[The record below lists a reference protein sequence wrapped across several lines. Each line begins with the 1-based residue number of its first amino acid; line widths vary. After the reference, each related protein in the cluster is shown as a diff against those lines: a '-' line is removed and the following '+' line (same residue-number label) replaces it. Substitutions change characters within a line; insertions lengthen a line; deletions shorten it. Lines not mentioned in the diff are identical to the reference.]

1 MTNTPALDLSKI
13 DPPKWRILIGETAY
27 GPYTLGQLQ
36 GFIGEGRIALQT
48 KISSGDG
55 KAFAAA
61 ETYPAL
67 QPALREKWKRS
78 EPVKS
83 SEDTSHNYLVV
94 ARFTVEG
101 DRSVV
106 QALNNLGTFGE
117 AMPGVFILRS
127 KQRLAAVQKAL
138 RTHLGT
144 HDQLLVVDATT
155 NRLAWFNLGPEADVH
170 LKTTWDTSQ
179 ALHGDIDQEEQ
190 H

>member
-1 MTNTPALDLSKI
+1 MTNSPALDLSKV
-13 DPPKWRILIGETAY
+13 DPPTWRILIGQTAY

-48 KISSGDG
+48 KISNGDG
-55 KAFAAA
+55 QAFAPA

-67 QPALREKWKRS
+67 QPALRAKWQRA
-78 EPVKS
+78 EPRAID
-83 SEDTSHNYLVV
+83 EDTAHNYLVV
-94 ARFTVEG
+94 ARFSIES
-101 DRSVV
+101 DLSIV

-127 KQRLAAVQKAL
+127 KQRLSEVQKVL
-138 RTHLGT
+138 RARLGT

-170 LKTTWDTSQ
+170 LKTTWDTHQ
-179 ALHGDIDQEEQ
+179 KAARKDAAEDR
-190 H
+190 